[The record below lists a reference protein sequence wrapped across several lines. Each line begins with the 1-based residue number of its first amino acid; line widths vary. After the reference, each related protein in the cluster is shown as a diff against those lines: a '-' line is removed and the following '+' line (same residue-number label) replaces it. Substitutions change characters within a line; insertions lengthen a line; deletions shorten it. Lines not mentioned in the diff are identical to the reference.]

1 MDSSNIP
8 RNIRKFLREKKL
20 RQVDIVEHADI
31 HPTHVSRIVNGIQ
44 NPNLETVIKIAKV
57 LNVTVDDLLITR
69 A

>member
-20 RQVDIVEHADI
+20 RQVDIVERADI
-31 HPTHVSRIVNGIQ
+31 HPTHLSRIVNGIQ
-44 NPNLETVIKIAKV
+44 NPNLDTVIKIAKV
-57 LNVTVDDLLITR
+57 LNVKVDDLLSTH